1 MLPSVRYAVDAYLAL
16 VRDSPLLVAVA
27 SSLTELFSRDLI
39 SLRIDKMR
47 LHYPYMVDGLAY
59 FEGRL
64 TQAPEDA
71 EFALDYVSSHAE
83 TRSQQEQVV
92 SALEQKCAILWA
104 QLDAI
109 DYAYVTPGN
118 IPPGCFVPHCDWM
131 LSGRVSMDM
140 NSIPMVVRGCRLH
153 PTQDVLLMPEG
164 TLELNG
170 PSRDVLARVDGN
182 RNVAGIVQE
191 LLQEYEGAE
200 EAEIRTDVLALLQDL
215 KNRGVLRERT

>member
-1 MLPSVRYAVDAYLAL
+1 
-16 VRDSPLLVAVA
+16 
-27 SSLTELFSRDLI
+27 
-39 SLRIDKMR
+39 
-47 LHYPYMVDGLAY
+47 
-59 FEGRL
+59 
-64 TQAPEDA
+64 
-71 EFALDYVSSHAE
+71 
-83 TRSQQEQVV
+83 
-92 SALEQKCAILWA
+92 
-104 QLDAI
+104 
-109 DYAYVTPGN
+109 
-118 IPPGCFVPHCDWM
+118 M
-131 LSGRVSMDM
+131 LSGGVSMDM

-215 KNRGVLRERT
+215 KHRGVLRERT